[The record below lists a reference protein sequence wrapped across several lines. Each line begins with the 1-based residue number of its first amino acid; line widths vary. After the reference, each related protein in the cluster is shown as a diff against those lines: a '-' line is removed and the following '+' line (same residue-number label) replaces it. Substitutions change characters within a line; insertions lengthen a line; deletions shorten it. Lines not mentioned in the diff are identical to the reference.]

1 MLECKL
7 RALMAAVMA
16 FVIAGVSPGR
26 AETQP
31 GGTPSPSVLNTEQRA
46 SEPTV
51 NTSTPED
58 AASAASGANQSST
71 GMGRTERTPPQDADR
86 PATAKKPEAKTP
98 SQPETANDPAGA
110 PETAPVAQ
118 PLPEPLPRA
127 PRPEDIMLKVAT
139 WGGAYNAAQE
149 RALFAPFTADTGH
162 PLDNVYHDG
171 ELGAL
176 TAAWVKTA
184 GWDLVEVDALTARRG
199 CETGW
204 LKKISP
210 NLLPKSVEG
219 GTAAADYLPGALM
232 ECAAGSAAWSAVAV
246 YDQRAAF
253 GEPPQDISALFDL
266 ARYPGKRAL
275 PRQAPYVLEFAL
287 LADGIAPEAVY
298 ETLATPAGQD
308 RAFAKLSSMRH
319 AIVWWEDAASALA
332 PFPARKP
339 EDLED
344 VVMGVA
350 FNGRVF
356 TDTVRAKPSLRI
368 LWDGQIYRFNYWAI
382 PASSP
387 HPEAAEALL
396 RYVSMPERQARL
408 TRWFPYGPVRASALP
423 LVAQHGEIDIDMA
436 GFVPTMPRN
445 MAGALRFDAGW
456 WQNQGAGLKDR
467 FRDWLALPA
476 PQVPADQLVP
486 PTPVRALRA
495 HAMTIQ

>member
-1 MLECKL
+1 MLKCKL
-7 RALMAAVMA
+7 RALVAAVGV
-16 FVIAGVSPGR
+16 FVIAGVSPAL
-26 AETQP
+26 AETQS
-31 GGTPSPSVLNTEQRA
+31 GGTT
-46 SEPTV
+46 EPTV
-51 NTSTPED
+51 LDTKERASGTIVTPDTPED
-58 AASAASGANQSST
+58 GNSDARGANQSGT

-86 PATAKKPEAKTP
+86 PPTVKTLEAKTASEP
-98 SQPETANDPAGA
+98 NTANDPASA

-118 PLPEPLPRA
+118 PLPEPALQA
-127 PRPEDIMLKVAT
+127 PRPEDITLKVAT

-149 RALFAPFTADTGH
+149 RALFAPFKADTGH
-162 PLDNVYHDG
+162 PLDNVHHDG

-176 TAAWVKTA
+176 SAADVKKA

-199 CETGW
+199 CEAGW
-204 LKKISP
+204 LREISP
-210 NLLPKSVEG
+210 DVLPDSVEG
-219 GTAAADYLPGALM
+219 DTAAADYLPGSLM

-287 LADGIAPEAVY
+287 LADGVAPEAVY
-298 ETLATPAGQD
+298 ETLATAEGQD

-319 AIVWWEDAASALA
+319 AIVWWDDAADALA
-332 PFPARKP
+332 PFPDRAP
-339 EDLED
+339 GDLED

-368 LWDGQIYRFNYWAI
+368 LWNGQIYRFNYWAV

-408 TRWFPYGPVRASALP
+408 TRWFPYGPVRKSALP
-423 LVAQHGEIDIDMA
+423 LVAQHGAIDLDMA

-456 WQNQGAGLKDR
+456 WQDRGAALKDR
-467 FRDWLALPA
+467 FADWLALPA

>member
-1 MLECKL
+1 MLKCKL
-7 RALMAAVMA
+7 RALMAAVVA
-16 FVIAGVSPGR
+16 YLITAGSPGL

-31 GGTPSPSVLNTEQRA
+31 GGTPSPSVLNTQQSA
-46 SEPTV
+46 PEPAVTT
-51 NTSTPED
+51 NTPE
-58 AASAASGANQSST
+58 ASAAPGANQPGA

-86 PATAKKPEAKTP
+86 PAAAKTP
-98 SQPETANDPAGA
+98 DPTTANEPVTANRPSSA

-118 PLPEPLPRA
+118 PLPEPQPPA
-127 PRPEDIMLKVAT
+127 PRPEDITLKVAT
-139 WGGAYNAAQE
+139 WGGAYYAAQE
-149 RALFAPFTADTGH
+149 RVLFAPFTAATGH
-162 PLDNVYHDG
+162 PLDNVHHDG
-171 ELGAL
+171 ELVAL
-176 TAAWVKTA
+176 SAAGVEKA
-184 GWDLVEVDALTARRG
+184 GWDLVEVDVLTARRG
-199 CETGW
+199 CEAGW
-204 LKKISP
+204 LRQISP
-210 NLLPKSVEG
+210 AALPNSVEG
-219 GTAAADYLPGALM
+219 DSAAADYLPGALM

-253 GEPPQDISALFDL
+253 GEPPQDIGALFDL

-287 LADGIAPEAVY
+287 LADGVAPEAVY
-298 ETLATPAGQD
+298 ETLATPEGQD

-319 AIVWWEDAASALA
+319 AIVWWDDAAEALA
-332 PFPARKP
+332 PFPARTP
-339 EDLED
+339 EELED

-356 TDTVRAKPSLRI
+356 TDTVRAKPSLRL
-368 LWDGQIYRFNYWAI
+368 LWDGQIYRFNYWAV
-382 PASSP
+382 PASAP
-387 HPEAAEALL
+387 HPEAAKALL
-396 RYVSMPERQARL
+396 RHVSMPERQARL

-423 LVAQHGEIDIDMA
+423 LVAQHGEIDLDMA

-456 WQNQGAGLKDR
+456 WQDQGGVLKDR
-467 FRDWLALPA
+467 FADWLALPA